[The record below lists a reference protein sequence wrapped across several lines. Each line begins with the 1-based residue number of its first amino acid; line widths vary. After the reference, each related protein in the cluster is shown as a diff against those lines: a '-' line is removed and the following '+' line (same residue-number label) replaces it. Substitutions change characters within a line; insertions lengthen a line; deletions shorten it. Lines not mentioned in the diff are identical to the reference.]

1 MHFAIRQATA
11 SDADSVSHLVT
22 GLAHHFLSDPA
33 SGETRPFMAGLTSSA
48 SAEWI
53 RSSQSK
59 H

>member
-11 SDADSVSHLVT
+11 SDAEAALHLVI

-33 SGETRPFMAGLTSSA
+33 SAETRPFMAGLTSSA